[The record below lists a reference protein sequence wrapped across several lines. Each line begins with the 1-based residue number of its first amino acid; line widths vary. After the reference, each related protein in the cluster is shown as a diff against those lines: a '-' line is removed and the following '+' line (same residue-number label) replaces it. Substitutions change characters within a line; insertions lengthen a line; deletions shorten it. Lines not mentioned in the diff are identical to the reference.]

1 MKITFSRELTLQKA
15 EAYLEIEKKV
25 MRKDIQDYLN
35 GKHFKNPL
43 IETRVKKY
51 LQEIGVFNNDLF
63 LTRKGE
69 EIKQTGETYEV
80 EKGKYTIWYIENDFV
95 LGTKILFFS
104 RKDATTN
111 PKKENI
117 APFSV
122 DFTNE
127 EQLLLPTLDGKTDF
141 SKFNLRKQTFFAK
154 IHSPDKLFFK
164 WVWNGLDSSYY
175 EFQGKLGYNE
185 IRAMNIS
192 CDKNLEDEIKYYFK
206 EWNWNVEQRRLARD
220 FDEHSEEEKKTF
232 YSDLKLS
239 DSGYAITLEQIP
251 IMPKNEEIAAI
262 WRNWLLEQ
270 IVKEK
275 YLTATDFEYE
285 AMCIQQ
291 KEGLAMYDL
300 EAPEV
305 SDFMKEHSKNKLIK
319 WHLQAPEDLNP
330 NKEFFLSL
338 SSKVI
343 EIPENSTFS
352 FEEFITKLDVKIGDV
367 VIYYDYYGLKRPD
380 LVEKLLNSFD
390 IPKKIIISQPFS
402 LEGITEH
409 YKEQNQTIY
418 ERCRNKFKMFT
429 LEEKDEK
436 RLHDRY
442 LIIRKE
448 GKWHILNGSN
458 SLNGFIGKENRHN
471 NTYRTKASV
480 IYAYVNEN
488 MLTKNTIN
496 FLNKITNENK

>member
-1 MKITFSRELTLQKA
+1 MKITFTRELTLQKA
-15 EAYLEIEKKV
+15 DAYLEIEKKV
-25 MRKDIQDYLN
+25 IRKDIQDYLN

-43 IETRVKKY
+43 IESRVKKY
-51 LQEIGVFNNDLF
+51 LQEIGVFNSASF

-69 EIKQTGETYEV
+69 EIKKTGETYEV

-127 EQLLLPTLDGKTDF
+127 EHLLLPSLDGKTDF
-141 SKFNLRKQTFFAK
+141 SKFKLRKQTFFAK

-185 IRAMNIS
+185 IKAMNIP
-192 CDKNLEDEIKYYFK
+192 CDKNLEYEIQKFK
-206 EWNWNVEQRRLARD
+206 GWNVEQRRLTRN

-239 DSGYAITLEQIP
+239 NSGYAITLEQIP
-251 IMPKNEEIAAI
+251 IMPENEEIAAI

-275 YLTATDFEYE
+275 YLTATEFEYE
-285 AMCIQQ
+285 SMCIQQ
-291 KEGLAMYDL
+291 KEGLAMYNL
-300 EAPEV
+300 ETPQV
-305 SDFMKEHSKNKLIK
+305 SDFMKKRSMNKLIK

-330 NKEFFLSL
+330 NKEFFLS
-338 SSKVI
+338 SKVI
-343 EIPENSTFS
+343 EIPQNSPFS
-352 FEEFITKLDVKIGDV
+352 FNDFTSQLEVKTGDV
-367 VIYYDYYGLKRPD
+367 VIYYDYYALKRPD
-380 LVEKLLNSFD
+380 LVEKLLDRFNN
-390 IPKKIIISQPFS
+390 IPKKIIVSQPFAT
-402 LEGITEH
+402 EGIPSQFIH
-409 YKEQNQTIY
+409 INQEIY
-418 ERCRNKFKMFT
+418 QRCCSKFKIFP

-458 SLNGFIGKENRHN
+458 SLNGFIGKENRYN
-471 NTYRTKASV
+471 NTYITKASV
-480 IYAYVNEN
+480 MYAYVKEN
-488 MLTKNTIN
+488 MLTGNTIN
-496 FLNKITNENK
+496 FLNKITNE

>member
-1 MKITFSRELTLQKA
+1 M
-15 EAYLEIEKKV
+15 
-25 MRKDIQDYLN
+25 
-35 GKHFKNPL
+35 
-43 IETRVKKY
+43 
-51 LQEIGVFNNDLF
+51 
-63 LTRKGE
+63 
-69 EIKQTGETYEV
+69 
-80 EKGKYTIWYIENDFV
+80 

-127 EQLLLPTLDGKTDF
+127 EHLLLPTLDGKTDF

-185 IRAMNIS
+185 IKAMNIP

-206 EWNWNVEQRRLARD
+206 EWNVEQRRLARN

-251 IMPKNEEIAAI
+251 IMPENKEIAAI

-285 AMCIQQ
+285 AMSIQQ

-300 EAPEV
+300 KAPEV

>member
-1 MKITFSRELTLQKA
+1 MKITFTRELTLQKA
-15 EAYLEIEKKV
+15 DAYLEIEKKV
-25 MRKDIQDYLN
+25 IRKDIQDYLN

-43 IETRVKKY
+43 IESRVKKY
-51 LQEIGVFNNDLF
+51 LQEIGVFNSASF

-69 EIKQTGETYEV
+69 EIKKTGETYEV

-127 EQLLLPTLDGKTDF
+127 EHLLLPTLDGKTDF
-141 SKFNLRKQTFFAK
+141 SKFNLRKQTFYAK

-175 EFQGKLGYNE
+175 EFQGKLGNNE

-206 EWNWNVEQRRLARD
+206 GWSTEHKRLMIG
-220 FDEHSEEEKKTF
+220 FDHRTEEEKKTF
-232 YSDLKLS
+232 YSNFQGS
-239 DSGYAITLEQIP
+239 HSNYTIEIEQIP
-251 IMPKNEEIAAI
+251 IMPENKQVATT
-262 WRNWLLEQ
+262 WRDSLLEQ
-270 IVKEK
+270 VVKEK
-275 YLTATDFEYE
+275 FLTFADFEYE

-352 FEEFITKLDVKIGDV
+352 FEEFVTKLDVKTGDV
-367 VIYYDYYGLKRPD
+367 IIYYDYYALKRPD
-380 LVEKLLNSFD
+380 LLEKLLNSFD
-390 IPKKIIISQPFS
+390 IPKKVIISQPFS
-402 LEGITEH
+402 LEGIPDLF
-409 YKEQNQTIY
+409 KKQNQTIY
-418 ERCRNKFKMFT
+418 ERCRNKFKIFA

-458 SLNGFIGKENRHN
+458 SLNGYIGKEDKNKGLY
-471 NTYRTKASV
+471 TTKASV
-480 IYAYVNEN
+480 IYAYVKEN

-496 FLNKITNENK
+496 FLNKIANENK

>member
-1 MKITFSRELTLQKA
+1 MKITFTRELTLQKA
-15 EAYLEIEKKV
+15 DAYLEIEKKV
-25 MRKDIQDYLN
+25 IRKDIQDYLN

-43 IETRVKKY
+43 IESRVKKY
-51 LQEIGVFNNDLF
+51 LQEIGVFNSASF

-69 EIKQTGETYEV
+69 EIKKTGETYEV

-127 EQLLLPTLDGKTDF
+127 EHLLLPSLDGKTDF
-141 SKFNLRKQTFFAK
+141 SKFKLRKQTFFAK

-206 EWNWNVEQRRLARD
+206 KWNVEQRRLARD
-220 FDEHSEEEKKTF
+220 FDQHSEEEKKTF

-239 DSGYAITLEQIP
+239 DGGYAITLEQIP
-251 IMPKNEEIAAI
+251 IMPENEEIAAI

-275 YLTATDFEYE
+275 YLTATEFEYE
-285 AMCIQQ
+285 SMCIQQ
-291 KEGLAMYDL
+291 KEGLAMYNL
-300 EAPEV
+300 ETPQV
-305 SDFMKEHSKNKLIK
+305 SDFMEKRSMNKLIK

-330 NKEFFLSL
+330 NKEFFLS
-338 SSKVI
+338 SKTI
-343 EIPENSTFS
+343 QIAQGETFS
-352 FEEFITKLDVKIGDV
+352 FENFAKKLFPNNADI
-367 VIYYDYYGLKRPD
+367 VIYQDVYALGACD
-380 LVEKLLNSFD
+380 LVEKLLDCFEAS
-390 IPKKIIISQPFS
+390 KKIIVSLPFNHPTFNEKFNNKRISKS
-402 LEGITEH
+402 
-409 YKEQNQTIY
+409 Y
-418 ERCRNKFKMFT
+418 ERCLSKFKIIDI
-429 LEEKDEK
+429 KKNNDK
-436 RLHDRY
+436 LHNRY
-442 LIIRKE
+442 FFIFAQN
-448 GKWHILNGSN
+448 KWYILDSGN
-458 SLNGFIGKENRHN
+458 SLNGYIYYEKDSKTYKTSKPNTYTHIDESMFGKE
-471 NTYRTKASV
+471 
-480 IYAYVNEN
+480 
-488 MLTKNTIN
+488 TIN
-496 FLNKITNENK
+496 FLNKIANENK

>member
-25 MRKDIQDYLN
+25 IRKDIQDYLN

-43 IETRVKKY
+43 IESRVKKY
-51 LQEIGVFNNDLF
+51 LQEIGVFNSASF
-63 LTRKGE
+63 LTSKGE
-69 EIKQTGETYEV
+69 KIKQTGETYEV

-122 DFTNE
+122 EFTNE
-127 EQLLLPTLDGKTDF
+127 EHLLLPSLDGKTDF
-141 SKFNLRKQTFFAK
+141 SKFKLRTQTFFAK

-175 EFQGKLGYNE
+175 EFQGKLGNNE

-192 CDKNLEDEIKYYFK
+192 CDKNLEDEVKYYFK
-206 EWNWNVEQRRLARD
+206 GWSTEHKRLMIG
-220 FDEHSEEEKKTF
+220 FDHHTEEEKKTF
-232 YSDLKLS
+232 YSNFQGFYS
-239 DSGYAITLEQIP
+239 NYTIEIEQIP
-251 IMPKNEEIAAI
+251 IMPENKQAATT
-262 WRNWLLEQ
+262 WRDSLLEQ
-270 IVKEK
+270 TVKEK

-291 KEGLAMYDL
+291 KEGLVMYDL
-300 EAPEV
+300 EVPKI
-305 SDFMKEHSKNKLIK
+305 SDFMEKRSMNKLIK

-330 NKEFFLSL
+330 NKEFFLS
-338 SSKVI
+338 SKVI
-343 EIPENSTFS
+343 EIPQNSPFS
-352 FEEFITKLDVKIGDV
+352 FNDFTSQLEVKTGDV
-367 VIYYDYYGLKRPD
+367 VIYYDYYALKRPD
-380 LVEKLLNSFD
+380 LVEKLLDKFNN
-390 IPKKIIISQPFS
+390 IPKKIIVSQPFAT
-402 LEGITEH
+402 EGMLSQFIH
-409 YKEQNQTIY
+409 INQETY
-418 ERCRNKFKMFT
+418 QRCRSKFKFFP
-429 LEEKDEK
+429 LEEKDEQ

-458 SLNGFIGKENRHN
+458 SLNGYIGKEDKNKGLY
-471 NTYRTKASV
+471 TTKASV
-480 IYAYVNEN
+480 MYAYVKEN
-488 MLTKNTIN
+488 MLTENTIN
-496 FLNKITNENK
+496 FLMKITNE